1 MYAFNSDFKVY
12 LWTDN
17 NYLFF
22 YVIMSMGD
30 VMIHKMRLVDFAFTA
45 MKNKEKDIEVR
56 LNDEKRQLINIGDI
70 IEFEHVDTKE
80 ILKVEVINLHKFNT
94 FKELFENF
102 DYKRIGIKEN
112 EDYTIVNNFYTK
124 EEQEKYEAL
133 GIEVKVI

>member
-1 MYAFNSDFKVY
+1 
-12 LWTDN
+12 
-17 NYLFF
+17 
-22 YVIMSMGD
+22 MSMGD

-70 IEFEHVDTKE
+70 IEFEQVDTKE

-94 FKELFENF
+94 FKELFETF